1 MASIRL
7 DHVSVL
13 FPIYN
18 GTSRSL
24 KNRLIA
30 AGTGGRIGADG
41 ARHVVIQALNDVSA
55 DIMHGDRVALVGR
68 NGAGKSTLLRVMAGI
83 YEPVAGNVIVEG
95 QVAPLFD
102 VSLGMDPESSGY
114 ENIML
119 RGLYLGLSKAEIAIK
134 FDEIADF
141 TELGTFLEMPLRTYS
156 AGMYARLA
164 FAVSTCIEPEILLL
178 DEGIGAGDEA
188 FLEKARHHLDAFVQ
202 RAGILVLASHSEQL
216 IQQFCSKAILLD
228 QGRIIAV
235 GPINEVFEKY
245 RQAAA

>member
-30 AGTGGRIGADG
+30 AGTGRRIGADG
-41 ARHVVIQALNDVSA
+41 TRHVVVQALSDISA
-55 DIMHGDRVALVGR
+55 EIMHGDRVALVGR
-68 NGAGKSTLLRVMAGI
+68 NGAGKTTLLRVMAGI

-119 RGLYLGLSKAEIAIK
+119 RGLYLGLSRAEVAVKI
-134 FDEIADF
+134 DEIADF

-156 AGMYARLA
+156 AGMHARLA
-164 FAVSTCIEPEILLL
+164 FAISTCIEPEVLLL

-188 FLEKARHHLDAFVQ
+188 FLEKASYHLNAFVQ

-216 IQQFCSKAILLD
+216 VHTLCSKAILLD
-228 QGRIIAV
+228 QGRIIAA
-235 GPINEVFEKY
+235 GTIDEVFEKY
-245 RQAAA
+245 RQGAA